1 MGVSYAVWLAV
12 LSCLVQLII
21 SHTTTATAAEEEEE
35 TVFVTRRP
43 LRHSLAVNSA

>member
-21 SHTTTATAAEEEEE
+21 SHTTTATAAEEEE

-43 LRHSLAVNSA
+43 LRHSLAVNLA